1 MNSDMW
7 SLEDGWNP
15 RPLAGEVALVTGS
28 LGGLGRPITMGLA
41 AAGAAV
47 AVHHLGEQ
55 RAADEFVDELSGR
68 GARAVAVEA
77 DVTDWA
83 ATRSMYA
90 SIENELGAVSLLVNN
105 AGMMRKQR
113 FAEMSQAEWDETVDI
128 DLGGVFTATRLIL
141 PSMLEAGRGSII
153 NMSSQLA
160 FKGAYDYVSYSAAKA
175 GLVGLTRALSRE
187 VGPNIRVN
195 AVAPGPIATPMTDEI
210 STPEWVAERT
220 SGAVLRRLG
229 TPDEIVSAVVFLAS
243 PGAQLMHGQVLHLN
257 GGGVM
262 A

>member
-1 MNSDMW
+1 MT
-7 SLEDGWNP
+7 SLWNLKDGWAP

-55 RAADEFVDELSGR
+55 AEADEFVEELTSHGVS
-68 GARAVAVEA
+68 AIAVQA
-77 DVTDWA
+77 DVTDWGATA
-83 ATRSMYA
+83 AMFT
-90 SIENELGAVSLLVNN
+90 SIRNALGSVSVLVNN

-113 FAEMSQAEWDETVDI
+113 FTEMTREDWDETIDI
-128 DLGGVFTATRLIL
+128 DLGGVFTATRLAL
-141 PSMLEAGRGSII
+141 PAMLEAGRGSVI

-175 GLVGLTRALSRE
+175 GVAGLTRALARE
-187 VGPNIRVN
+187 VGPDVRVN

-210 STPEWVAERT
+210 ATPEWVEERT

-243 PGAQLMHGQVLHLN
+243 SGAQLMQGQVLHLN

-262 A
+262 S